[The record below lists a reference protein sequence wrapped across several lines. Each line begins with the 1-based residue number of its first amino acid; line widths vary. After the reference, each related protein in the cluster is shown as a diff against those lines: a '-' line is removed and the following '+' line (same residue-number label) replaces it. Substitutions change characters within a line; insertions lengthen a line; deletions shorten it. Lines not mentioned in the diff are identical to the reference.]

1 VFVNKNK
8 MRIIAVILVLVGVL
22 LVLFRR
28 MARTYHKVRGRE
40 RQQFNQMEEY
50 MLITGV
56 VLVLLGGIFCF
67 IL

>member
-1 VFVNKNK
+1 MFVNKNK

-28 MARTYHKVRGRE
+28 MARTNHMVWGRE

>member
-1 VFVNKNK
+1 MFVNKNK

-28 MARTYHKVRGRE
+28 MARTYHKVRDRE